1 MLLIYTLRKSESRLW
16 EKKIF
21 RHKREYVTGEQR
33 YLHDEGL
40 YNVYPSPEII
50 MVIKSRGMRWAWHVT
65 CLVAIKIHI
74 KFIPI
79 PERKTLGR
87 PRIRWKVRL
96 T

>member
-1 MLLIYTLRKSESRLW
+1 
-16 EKKIF
+16 
-21 RHKREYVTGEQR
+21 
-33 YLHDEGL
+33 
-40 YNVYPSPEII
+40 

-65 CLVAIKIHI
+65 CLVAIKMHI

-87 PRIRWKVRL
+87 PRIRRKVRL